1 MPDLDAYA
9 REFYNEIR
17 ALSMDT
23 GQGSQTL
30 EGLIVAA
37 TPHSYLYLGGSMA
50 DILENIGA
58 SSESLSSLIP
68 HEKRE
73 ELASFEMSL
82 KQMIDEAKMLAE
94 SQPPSVVA
102 SCEDISKYRRSSDA
116 KTPVEGEYME
126 GWEEKRSRKS
136 FSHPE
141 SVVSVIDTQEQERA
155 DQRMWEEEQEMLR
168 QQEEEQEMLCQ
179 EEEQEM
185 LRQEEEEQEILRQQQ
200 QEMRRRRSAEET
212 EPVPMS
218 RRVVTQP
225 R

>member
-1 MPDLDAYA
+1 
-9 REFYNEIR
+9 
-17 ALSMDT
+17 
-23 GQGSQTL
+23 
-30 EGLIVAA
+30 
-37 TPHSYLYLGGSMA
+37 MA

-155 DQRMWEEEQEMLR
+155 DQRLWEEEQEMLR
-168 QQEEEQEMLCQ
+168 QQEEEQEEQEMLRQQ

-185 LRQEEEEQEILRQQQ
+185 LRQEEEEQEMLRQQQ
-200 QEMRRRRSAEET
+200 QEMRRRRSAEEP

-218 RRVVTQP
+218 RRVVSP